1 MKRIKT
7 LKQKNAPQKA
17 IQPPKVDYQAILS
30 KYDAQAI
37 KNSPIKYFT
46 AAKSLVNDL
55 LNILQQQEIA
65 QAEKISEIS
74 RIGLNLNNKFTFS
87 PQLTP
92 EENELLS
99 ERQNFLAE
107 MLSVGTDEAK
117 TRLLSVKTQA
127 ENFLSSLDKIY
138 YSENYFNELADF
150 ENARRPSFSFL
161 IEHLSLVVKDVMAK
175 LEFLAANKDF
185 IIKIAKLQAAWND
198 NYKAFKMNLREELTL
213 SCSEAGIDAEIY
225 QKWYEDWRMKR
236 FAIEK
241 SFLPLIEFAFK
252 GHFDFIEDV
261 LKILREYIS
270 FIDAFYL
277 HERKNIYRKFVFEVG
292 GDLQEKFETESIIY
306 KATEKF
312 QRDLQRIIFSRDAA
326 EERIYLLRWSEPILN
341 LPIEEISKFIAEK
354 EIDAISEEVLTQFAA
369 LKRQNFAEY
378 LSDSKAYA
386 EAVKKSGKRIQRAD
400 IQNAE
405 GFKINFP
412 ARLDKKIF
420 HDIIRARSVL

>member
-1 MKRIKT
+1 MNYYKKYTPYLFLLPAAAVLIVFFFIPFFQTFGLSFFDYSSNIYHPTFNGLDNYVKLFKEPIFYKVMCSNWSFLKVLKRIKT

-270 FIDAFYL
+270 F
-277 HERKNIYRKFVFEVG
+277 
-292 GDLQEKFETESIIY
+292 TM
-306 KATEKF
+306 
-312 QRDLQRIIFSRDAA
+312 
-326 EERIYLLRWSEPILN
+326 
-341 LPIEEISKFIAEK
+341 
-354 EIDAISEEVLTQFAA
+354 
-369 LKRQNFAEY
+369 
-378 LSDSKAYA
+378 
-386 EAVKKSGKRIQRAD
+386 
-400 IQNAE
+400 
-405 GFKINFP
+405 
-412 ARLDKKIF
+412 
-420 HDIIRARSVL
+420 